1 MERKLTMKNI
11 LKIIDKIEISF
22 ITILILVFS
31 ILFGLV
37 KNMFSLYVISFIHE
51 MFHLLACIIFKI
63 KIDKLIILPFGFSL
77 KVHNIEK
84 ESSIKQIIVYIAG
97 PSSFFIN
104 IIWISLF
111 YRNNFLTSINNNFL
125 TTKNFV
131 TFIVNLLPISPL
143 DGFNVLKGFLQ
154 MIFPYKKA
162 LKISMITSLI
172 FFSLFILV
180 NLITY
185 QPMFT
190 IFLLIEQIKNII
202 IQKKKY
208 KVFLLIKLINRKH
221 KKYKI
226 INNYNMYKDFNN
238 YKIEGKEFINDY
250 EIAKI
255 ELKTIK

>member
-1 MERKLTMKNI
+1 MKFKNLLI
-11 LKIIDKIEISF
+11 VLFFVLVIISLQFKKIFLFLFIS
-22 ITILILVFS
+22 L
-31 ILFGLV
+31 
-37 KNMFSLYVISFIHE
+37 IHE
-51 MFHLLACIIFKI
+51 LSHLTACLIFKVKVKKI
-63 KIDKLIILPFGFSL
+63 KILPFGFQMDIE
-77 KVHNIEK
+77 NIENQPC
-84 ESSIKQIIVYIAG
+84 IKQVLIYFAG
-97 PSSFFIN
+97 PLSFFIN
-104 IIWISLF
+104 LIWISLF
-111 YRNNFLTSINNNFL
+111 YRNNLLTSINYNFL
-125 TTKNFV
+125 TTINFV

-162 LKISMITSLI
+162 LKISMIVSLM

-190 IFLLIEQIKNII
+190 FFLLIEQIKNII
-202 IQKKKY
+202 TQKEKY
-208 KVFLLIKLINRKH
+208 KYFLLIKLINKKH

-226 INNYNMYKDFNN
+226 ISNYSMYKDFNN

-255 ELKTIK
+255 ELKSIE